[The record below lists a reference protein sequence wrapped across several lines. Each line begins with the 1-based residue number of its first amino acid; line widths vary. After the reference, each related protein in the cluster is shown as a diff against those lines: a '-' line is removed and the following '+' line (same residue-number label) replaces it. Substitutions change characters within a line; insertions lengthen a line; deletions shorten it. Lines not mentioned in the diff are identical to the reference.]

1 MDLILA
7 IVRWENRQ
15 VSGVIFLSGLIFL
28 GSCVLYPLHYV
39 LTTMGLYVLMTTL
52 AAKLYVHLMGYLKK
66 PCKDILASLDVY
78 EIDDAE
84 IESFVKRSSDKLLFV
99 LVKVRSLLFVRDF
112 ETSAKFCFLL
122 YILSHLGSLVDSQT
136 LLVWLWLPLFTLPVL
151 YSQHQRQVHAVIGLL
166 QDKMTAVNSHLDTTK
181 QRVRKHTR
189 FAPNVK
195 DK

>member
-15 VSGVIFLSGLIFL
+15 LSGVIFLSGLIFL

-99 LVKVRSLLFVRDF
+99 LVKVRSLLFVHDF

-122 YILSHLGSLVDSQT
+122 YILSHLGENTISVFCVRFYIVFKNKMQNNILKYLTNFYDKLST
-136 LLVWLWLPLFTLPVL
+136 FIFSFT
-151 YSQHQRQVHAVIGLL
+151 
-166 QDKMTAVNSHLDTTK
+166 
-181 QRVRKHTR
+181 
-189 FAPNVK
+189 
-195 DK
+195 